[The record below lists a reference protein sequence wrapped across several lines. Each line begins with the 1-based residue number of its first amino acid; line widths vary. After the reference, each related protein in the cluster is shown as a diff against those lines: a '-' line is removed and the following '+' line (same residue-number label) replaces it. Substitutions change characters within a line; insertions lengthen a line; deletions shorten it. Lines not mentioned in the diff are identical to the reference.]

1 MRSGGDLKNKF
12 SQKTTKPCKN
22 DAIRAYNRVMIFYAE
37 FLSKGKIGDK
47 EREEYGK
54 ENRDNE
60 R

>member
-1 MRSGGDLKNKF
+1 MKNKF